1 MRHFD
6 TCGHILPLT
15 TFSLGCIQSLVDT
28 VATASPEGPH
38 GLTRNNTNGA
48 TQSAFSMGMWL
59 MRLHLAH
66 YCITGK
72 YPSWLYRFAG
82 LKLERNA
89 GDMARIPSRPT
100 THRMVGV
107 VIGVQAAATL
117 FRHMANILSYWMA
130 DRLEQNAAAANNNIE
145 SRPSIFP
152 TPTNTQV
159 SSSTKESSTCAIC
172 RMPRTHP
179 AAPSS
184 CGHVCCWNCLM
195 QWVSVVRPE
204 CPLCRTHCRP
214 QDIICLYDYEQ
225 QPSED

>member
-1 MRHFD
+1 
-6 TCGHILPLT
+6 
-15 TFSLGCIQSLVDT
+15 
-28 VATASPEGPH
+28 
-38 GLTRNNTNGA
+38 
-48 TQSAFSMGMWL
+48 MGMWL
-59 MRLHLAH
+59 IRLHLAH

-82 LKLERNA
+82 LKLERHS
-89 GDMARIPSRPT
+89 GDTLRIPSRPT
-100 THRMVGV
+100 TVRMVGV

-117 FRHMANILSYWMA
+117 FRHTANTLSRWMA
-130 DRLEQNAAAANNNIE
+130 DRLEQNAAANNNNNIE

-152 TPTNTQV
+152 TPTNKQV
-159 SSSTKESSTCAIC
+159 SSSTNKKSSTCAIC
-172 RMPRTHP
+172 RMPRSHP

-204 CPLCRTHCRP
+204 CPLCRSPCRP

-225 QPSED
+225 PIEE